1 MEACYFEVRMR
12 LEELAYRK
20 KSGCTII
27 LHKACITNGL
37 HTLWVWITDLK
48 FLNQTWTKKFIWILC
63 QKDSSLQSSTI
74 LQEWRQVCFL
84 WSQRYWITTYFQRQQ
99 LSTFNGCSLC
109 IVILESLWPCH
120 TSSAFGRTS
129 PGSLCHSNR
138 WITTEKKILLS
149 LDTCL

>member
-109 IVILESLWPCH
+109 MSFWKVFDPVILLLHLAGLPL
-120 TSSAFGRTS
+120 A
-129 PGSLCHSNR
+129 LCV
-138 WITTEKKILLS
+138 TVTGE
-149 LDTCL
+149 